1 MASWTEAHLLFC
13 EGPHDVAFLNQVLKK
28 QLGFNQKELQISEL
42 PYPIGNVLKQGF
54 LNRAAED
61 LRLDL
66 AKKFFLPDQVLA
78 RKDVLV
84 LLFNYGG
91 SNRDK
96 SLPPFLAAVF
106 ELLNAPAFSEG
117 DSVPLSYVV
126 FADADAAGTAAALAD
141 ISKDLAQIA
150 GQSWLTANWQA
161 WDKLQ
166 MAAEQQTAQGCVG
179 AYIWRQQD
187 ADQGTLEDIVLECM
201 GEQPRFAE
209 TLEFVDTRFK
219 WTPAAQAKPEEK
231 RALAA
236 KRLKAAFCIEGQ
248 RKKPGGSLGVVLDQ
262 ADLLTPERLSASV
275 SVQHCVRFLRH
286 WMGIENSQ
294 YEAQRQGLL

>member
-13 EGPHDVAFLNQVLKK
+13 EGPHDVAFLNQVKK

-126 FADADAAGTAAALAD
+126 FADADAAGTAAAA
-141 ISKDLAQIA
+141 APA
-150 GQSWLTANWQA
+150 GRGVELHAG
-161 WDKLQ
+161 D
-166 MAAEQQTAQGCVG
+166 
-179 AYIWRQQD
+179 R
-187 ADQGTLEDIVLECM
+187 
-201 GEQPRFAE
+201 
-209 TLEFVDTRFK
+209 
-219 WTPAAQAKPEEK
+219 
-231 RALAA
+231 
-236 KRLKAAFCIEGQ
+236 
-248 RKKPGGSLGVVLDQ
+248 PGGGRVHRRSR
-262 ADLLTPERLSASV
+262 ASA
-275 SVQHCVRFLRH
+275 
-286 WMGIENSQ
+286 
-294 YEAQRQGLL
+294 